1 MLRAREEERERV
13 RREAQQR
20 RREKRQRQAQTS
32 PVPGTVAEGKV
43 HPSRRLVCVLAPAS
57 RLHALLPQVRPQA
70 LEFKAVDIRPVHE
83 LGRPRTKEK
92 DKAASPAFPGRH
104 ADASISGSG
113 YSCVACTFL
122 NPPHV
127 ARCDVCQTPRPPT
140 PTSAATVTTDEL
152 SGDDSEERPVDL
164 NVANPRSKLAHVQ
177 VSPVAG
183 YS

>member
-32 PVPGTVAEGKV
+32 PVPGTVAEGK
-43 HPSRRLVCVLAPAS
+43 
-57 RLHALLPQVRPQA
+57 VRPQA